1 MLCKEDIFYMA
12 IKWGSSPVTT
22 VKWSTNTC
30 TCVKWGSTIVFPDGY
45 NGSTATAPLNGYNCF
60 NEAPFKTEYSDAE
73 HVKPDH
79 LGFVVYNNG
88 VPFNGE
94 RDFTK
99 YSYITISGYHNMTD
113 WEHGDINKIE
123 PRIEIDFTHSVDGY
137 HGTAGFTNFDIP
149 KNGSFTLTSQVLH
162 ADTDGKFQFY
172 FAYNTSA
179 ASANAGWF
187 RFTSHLKI
195 NFINFS

>member
-1 MLCKEDIFYMA
+1 MA
-12 IKWGSSPVTT
+12 IKWNNSAVTT
-22 VKWSTNTC
+22 VKWGTNNC

-60 NEAPFKTEYSDAE
+60 NSAPFSTEYSDAE

-79 LGFVVYNNG
+79 GGWVVYNNS
-88 VPFNGE
+88 VPFNAE

-113 WEHGDINKIE
+113 WIHGNINKIQ
-123 PRIEIDFTHSVDGY
+123 PKIEIVFKHSIDGY

-149 KNGSFTLTSQVLH
+149 KNGSFTLTSQVLN
-162 ADTDGKFQFY
+162 ADNDGKFQFY
-172 FAYNTSA
+172 FAYDTTAASSA
-179 ASANAGWF
+179 AGYF